1 MKFLQFIIFLQVTVL
16 DRIKKIEID
25 LKREIGFIINSKIND
40 PRVGFVTVTDVKL
53 SQDFQCLDIFVS
65 VMGEDKIINK
75 TMDGLKNCSGFIK
88 RNLKERFKLRNMPD
102 LKFIYDSSIYK
113 GIRVSE
119 LLEDIKKK

>member
-1 MKFLQFIIFLQVTVL
+1 L